1 MSDLENKMNSAV
13 SHFEKE
19 LNSLRTSRANPSM
32 LDNILVD
39 AYGSR
44 TPLNQLGNISVQDAS
59 TITIQVWDS
68 SLIKSIEDAI
78 SESNLGINPQ
88 TDGQLIRLPI
98 PKLSEERRKEI
109 IKIASEFAENSK
121 VAIRNIRRD
130 FIEASK
136 NEKKDLNLSEDDL
149 KRKLNDIQKITDNN
163 IENIDKI
170 LELKKTDIL
179 KVQFLLNKLNHIAL
193 ILDGNKRWAKKNKL
207 SYINGY
213 TKGFENIKNLVTYS
227 LSKQVANLTIFTLSS
242 ENFNR
247 SSINV
252 IYEIIYNNFSKT
264 FNDLVKE
271 KGIKIKIFGSR
282 KNLPNKILEIFQNI
296 EESSLNNKNLNLNI
310 AFNYGFKDEIKNII
324 TNITKKDKNIKFD
337 NQKDIDNLFFLGAF
351 PDPDI
356 LIRTGGYKRLSNFI
370 MYNLTYTELFF
381 TETLWPDFS
390 EKEFNLIINQ
400 YLNIDRKYGL

>member
-1 MSDLENKMNSAV
+1 M
-13 SHFEKE
+13 
-19 LNSLRTSRANPSM
+19 
-32 LDNILVD
+32 
-39 AYGSR
+39 
-44 TPLNQLGNISVQDAS
+44 
-59 TITIQVWDS
+59 
-68 SLIKSIEDAI
+68 
-78 SESNLGINPQ
+78 
-88 TDGQLIRLPI
+88 
-98 PKLSEERRKEI
+98 
-109 IKIASEFAENSK
+109 
-121 VAIRNIRRD
+121 
-130 FIEASK
+130 
-136 NEKKDLNLSEDDL
+136 
-149 KRKLNDIQKITDNN
+149 
-163 IENIDKI
+163 
-170 LELKKTDIL
+170 
-179 KVQFLLNKLNHIAL
+179 LNKLNHIAL

-213 TKGFENIKNLVTYS
+213 TKGFENIKKLVAYS
-227 LSKQVANLTIFTLSS
+227 LSKKVANLTIFTLSS

-282 KNLPNKILEIFQNI
+282 KNLPSKILEIFQNI
-296 EESSLNNKNLNLNI
+296 EELSLNNKNLNLNI

-324 TNITKKDKNIKFD
+324 TNITKKENNIKLD
-337 NQKDIDNLFFLGAF
+337 SQRDIDNLFFLGAF

-356 LIRTGGYKRLSNFI
+356 LIRTGGHKRLSNFI